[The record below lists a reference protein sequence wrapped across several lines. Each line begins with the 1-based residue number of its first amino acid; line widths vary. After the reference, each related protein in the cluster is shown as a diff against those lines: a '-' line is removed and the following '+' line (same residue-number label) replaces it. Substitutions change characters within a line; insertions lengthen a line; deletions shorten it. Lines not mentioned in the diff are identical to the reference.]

1 MSDSTQRNDAGA
13 FRPTGALTHDAQ
25 VEPRVTQAPG
35 TPWRR
40 TVSGPLVELTLARVR
55 EFIRE
60 PEALF
65 WTFLFPILIS
75 LALAIAFPTT
85 ATRAVIVGVPPG
97 AAAEPLRRALA
108 AVSGIEVRDV
118 APGAEQRALREGE
131 VHIVVGDSVPPT
143 YRFDPA
149 REESRVARL
158 VVDNALKSA
167 AGRADPWQADE
178 QPVSI
183 AGSRYIDWFI
193 PGLVGLGLM
202 SNGMWGVGFP
212 ITQARMRNLLKRFV
226 ASPMRRRDYLLA
238 HMLARLLGVPPEVGL
253 PIAFGVL
260 AFDMPINGSLAA
272 IAIVGVIGALTF
284 AALGLLLAS
293 RARTFEAISGLMNLA
308 MLPMWI
314 LSGVFFSAA
323 NFPEAMQPIVQILP
337 LTAVIDALRAVVL
350 DGATLAG
357 VANEL
362 AVLGIWAVASFGL
375 ALQLFRWR

>member
-1 MSDSTQRNDAGA
+1 
-13 FRPTGALTHDAQ
+13 
-25 VEPRVTQAPG
+25 
-35 TPWRR
+35 
-40 TVSGPLVELTLARVR
+40 VELTLARVR

-85 ATRAVIVGVPPG
+85 AVQTVLVGVPAG
-97 AAAEPLRRALA
+97 AAGESVRRSLA
-108 AVSGIEVRDV
+108 GVAGIEVHDI
-118 APGAEQRALREGE
+118 APDREQRSLREGE
-131 VHIVVGDSVPPT
+131 VHLIVANTSPPT

-149 REESRVARL
+149 RNESRVARL
-158 VVDNALKSA
+158 VVDNALKAA
-167 AGRADPWQADE
+167 AGRTEPWTAME

-238 HMLARLLGVPPEVGL
+238 HMLARLLGLPPEVGL
-253 PIAFGVL
+253 PLAFGVL
-260 AFDMPINGSLAA
+260 AFGMPVNGSLAA
-272 IAIVGVIGALTF
+272 ITIVGLIGALTF

-314 LSGVFFSAA
+314 LSGIFFSAA
-323 NFPEAMQPIVQILP
+323 NFPDAMQPVVQALP
-337 LTAVIDALRAVVL
+337 LTALIDALRAVVL
-350 DGATLAG
+350 DGATLAEVSG
-357 VANEL
+357 EL
-362 AVLGIWAVASFGL
+362 LVLGAWGVTAFAVAL
-375 ALQLFRWR
+375 RLFRWR

>member
-1 MSDSTQRNDAGA
+1 MTDSARPLAPTHPVRADGRGGA
-13 FRPTGALTHDAQ
+13 SA
-25 VEPRVTQAPG
+25 
-35 TPWRR
+35 
-40 TVSGPLVELTLARVR
+40 PLVELTLARVR

-75 LALAIAFPTT
+75 LALALAFPSSTG
-85 ATRAVIVGVPPG
+85 REVIVGVAPG
-97 AAAEPLRRALA
+97 AATDTLRRTLA
-108 AVSGIEVRDV
+108 AAGGIVVREIAD
-118 APGAEQRALREGE
+118 GDEQHALREGD
-131 VHIVVGDSVPPT
+131 VHLIVTGDDPPA

-149 REESRVARL
+149 REESRLARL
-158 VVDNALKSA
+158 VVDDALKRA
-167 AGRADPWQADE
+167 AGRVDPWQAAE

-193 PGLVGLGLM
+193 PGLVGLSLM

-226 ASPMRRRDYLLA
+226 ASPMRRRDFLLA
-238 HMLARLLGVPPEVGL
+238 QMLARLLGVVPEVGL
-253 PIAFGVL
+253 PLAFGAW
-260 AFDMPINGSLAA
+260 AFGMPINGSWLA

-293 RARTFEAISGLMNLA
+293 RARTFEAISGLMNLG

-314 LSGVFFSAA
+314 LSGIFFSAS
-323 NFPEAMQPIVQILP
+323 NFPEAMQPFVQALP
-337 LTAVIDALRAVVL
+337 LTALIDALRAIVL
-350 DGATLAG
+350 DGATVLEVWRD
-357 VANEL
+357 VAIL
-362 AVLGIWAVASFGL
+362 VTWTAVSFVT